1 MPDLAAHPTP
11 LDRFI
16 RELHDVLAA
25 RTPDGSPA
33 RAMITATDAVLA
45 GGLVDQRSTVSDTG
59 STLPATRYFPT
70 AISTA
75 RRLPLMG
82 ALIESLEALIPEL
95 AWARRPTMAGAGPEF
110 ADGHANAVA
119 VGEGGLVANAR
130 VTVGLTVMAP
140 HVLYA
145 DHSHPPA
152 EVYLVLSPGEWRQR
166 SRAWFAPGAGQT
178 VYNPPGITHA
188 MRSGDVP
195 LLTIW
200 TLLGRSGRSIDRH
213 EHQDARSGSFDSVTG
228 E

>member
-1 MPDLAAHPTP
+1 
-11 LDRFI
+11 
-16 RELHDVLAA
+16 
-25 RTPDGSPA
+25 
-33 RAMITATDAVLA
+33 MITATEALLA
-45 GGLVDQRSTVSDTG
+45 GGLVGPRPTASETG
-59 STLPATRYFPT
+59 PTLPATRYFPT

-82 ALIESLEALIPEL
+82 ELVDALDSLIPAL
-95 AWARRPTMAGAGPEF
+95 QWARRATMVGAGPEF

-119 VGEGGLVANAR
+119 VGEGGMFAHAR

-166 SRAWFAPGAGQT
+166 SGAWFTPGAGQT

-195 LLTIW
+195 LLAIW
-200 TLLGRSGRSIDRH
+200 TLLGDGPS
-213 EHQDARSGSFDSVTG
+213 
-228 E
+228 